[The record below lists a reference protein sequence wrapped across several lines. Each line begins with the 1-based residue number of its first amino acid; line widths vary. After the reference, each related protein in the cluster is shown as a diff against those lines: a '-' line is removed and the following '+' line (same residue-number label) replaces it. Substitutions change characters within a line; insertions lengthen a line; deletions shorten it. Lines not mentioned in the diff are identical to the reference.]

1 MSWTTRLLIIAN
13 RTAGSAELAD
23 ALRSRA
29 TSSAVRATIVMPAV
43 LGREADASA
52 RLEAVVEQLRA
63 DGIDAEGILGDSDPV
78 NAALDVW
85 DPRRFDEIIVCT
97 LPPGESTWLHIDL
110 PHRLRRLT
118 DATVQHLVATP
129 PEPAGVREPR

>member
-1 MSWTTRLLIIAN
+1 MSWTTRLLIVAN

-29 TSSAVRATIVMPAV
+29 TSSGVRATIVMPAV

-52 RLEAVVEQLRA
+52 RLAAVVEQLRA
-63 DGIDAEGILGDSDPV
+63 DGIDAEGVLGDSDPV

-118 DATVQHLVATP
+118 DATVQHLVAR
-129 PEPAGVREPR
+129 PEPAGVSEPR

>member
-1 MSWTTRLLIIAN
+1 MSWTTRLLIVAN

-29 TSSAVRATIVMPAV
+29 TSSGVRATIVMPAV
-43 LGREADASA
+43 LGREADASS

-63 DGIDAEGILGDSDPV
+63 DGIDAEGVLGDSDPV

-118 DATVQHLVATP
+118 DATVQHLVATR
-129 PEPAGVREPR
+129 PEPAGVPGPR

>member
-1 MSWTTRLLIIAN
+1 MSWTTRLLIVAN

-29 TSSAVRATIVMPAV
+29 TTSGVRATIVMPAV
-43 LGREADASA
+43 LGREADASS
-52 RLEAVVEQLRA
+52 RLAAVVEQLRA
-63 DGIDAEGILGDSDPV
+63 EGIDAEGVLGDSDPV

-97 LPPGESTWLHIDL
+97 LPPGESTWLHVDL

-118 DATVQHLVATP
+118 DATVQHLVAAR
-129 PEPAGVREPR
+129 PEPAGVPAPH

>member
-1 MSWTTRLLIIAN
+1 MSWTTRLLIVAN

-29 TSSAVRATIVMPAV
+29 TSSGVRATIVMPAV
-43 LGREADASA
+43 LGREADASS

-63 DGIDAEGILGDSDPV
+63 DGIDAEGVLGDSDPV

-118 DATVQHLVATP
+118 DATVQHLVATRL
-129 PEPAGVREPR
+129 EPAGVPGPR

>member
-1 MSWTTRLLIIAN
+1 MSWTTRLLIVAN

-29 TSSAVRATIVMPAV
+29 TSSGVRATIVMPAV
-43 LGREADASA
+43 LGREADASS

-63 DGIDAEGILGDSDPV
+63 DGIDAEGVLGDSDPV

-118 DATVQHLVATP
+118 DATVQHLVAAR
-129 PEPAGVREPR
+129 PEPAGVPGPR

>member
-1 MSWTTRLLIIAN
+1 MSWTTRLLIVAN

-29 TSSAVRATIVMPAV
+29 TSSGVRATIVMPAV
-43 LGREADASA
+43 LGREADASD

-118 DATVQHLVATP
+118 DATVQHLVAAR
-129 PEPAGVREPR
+129 PEPAGVSEPR

>member
-1 MSWTTRLLIIAN
+1 MSWTTRLLVVAN

-29 TSSAVRATIVMPAV
+29 TSSGVRATIVMPAV
-43 LGREADASA
+43 LGREADASD
-52 RLEAVVEQLRA
+52 RLDAVVEQLRA
-63 DGIDAEGILGDSDPV
+63 DGIDAEGVLGDSDPV

-118 DATVQHLVATP
+118 DATVQHLVATR
-129 PEPAGVREPR
+129 PEPAGVPGPR